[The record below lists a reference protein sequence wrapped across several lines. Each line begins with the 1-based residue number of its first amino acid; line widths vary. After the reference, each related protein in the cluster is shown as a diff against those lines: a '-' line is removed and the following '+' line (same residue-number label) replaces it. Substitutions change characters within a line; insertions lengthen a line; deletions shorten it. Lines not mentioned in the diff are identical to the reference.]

1 MDSTKRIDNITV
13 KISRLA
19 VVLDQLRKE
28 NAELKAELLNRTDK
42 INVLQQELDT
52 KQADWEAREKTRANQ
67 SEQLKKQIDLYIE
80 EIDRCIEW
88 LQNE

>member
-52 KQADWEAREKTRANQ
+52 KQADWEAREKNRANQ

>member
-1 MDSTKRIDNITV
+1 M

>member
-1 MDSTKRIDNITV
+1 MDSTKRIEHITV

-19 VVLDQLRKE
+19 ELLDQLRTE
-28 NAELKAELLNRTDK
+28 NADLKAQLVNRTER
-42 INVLQQELDT
+42 INDLQQELDT
-52 KQADWEAREKTRANQ
+52 KQADWENREQQRTGQ
-67 SEQLKKQIDLYIE
+67 SEQLKKQIDLYIG

>member
-1 MDSTKRIDNITV
+1 M

-52 KQADWEAREKTRANQ
+52 KQADWEAREKNRANQ

>member
-1 MDSTKRIDNITV
+1 M

-52 KQADWEAREKTRANQ
+52 KQADWEAREKTRASQ